1 MVQVRPNRV
10 SYLLTPRGLAEKT
23 RMSRAYLA
31 SSVKFYAEARMR
43 ISERFAALSAE
54 WDIDKGNNGHSRRI
68 VFYGTGEVSEI
79 AFICLQESDL
89 ELVGVI
95 DDSSRSRF
103 FNVPVYTVDEL
114 KGREVKGCRFDRLIV
129 MTFEESESTKAILE
143 SAEVPLDSVCW
154 L

>member
-10 SYLLTPRGLAEKT
+10 RYLLTPAGIVQKAQ
-23 RMSRAYLA
+23 MSRAYLA

-43 ISERFAALSAE
+43 ISERFATLSAE
-54 WDIDKGNNGHSRRI
+54 WQIDNGNNGHSRRI
-68 VFYGTGEVSEI
+68 VFYGTGELSEI

-95 DDSSRSRF
+95 DDSSRRRF
-103 FNVPVYTVDEL
+103 FNVPVYSVDEL
-114 KGREVKGCRFDRLIV
+114 KGREVKGCTFDRLIV
-129 MTFEESESTKAILE
+129 MTIEESESTKAILKA
-143 SAEVPLDSVCW
+143 AEVPMDSVCW